1 MEVVGT
7 VAAVITLAKD
17 IAAISDSLV
26 RDIRHAPQEL
36 IQCCNQIALISLE
49 LMYIERLQKADMFK
63 SLLPT
68 DEVRLLLQ
76 AMQIAKNDIIAIQDK
91 LSSYKDRM
99 KTKSSV
105 SSRLSWALFDRKSA
119 EGTLDQMQRIESRMA
134 LLLGLFNM

>member
-91 LSSYKDRM
+91 LSSYKNRT

>member
-49 LMYIERLQKADMFK
+49 LMYIERLQKADVFK

-91 LSSYKDRM
+91 LSSYKNRT

-134 LLLGLFNM
+134 LLLGLFNT

>member
-68 DEVRLLLQ
+68 DESYQNEVFGIFTIVMGFVRSE
-76 AMQIAKNDIIAIQDK
+76 ICRRYTGSD
-91 LSSYKDRM
+91 
-99 KTKSSV
+99 
-105 SSRLSWALFDRKSA
+105 A
-119 EGTLDQMQRIESRMA
+119 E
-134 LLLGLFNM
+134 N